1 MDPGL
6 RRDDMIMRKDDMIMR
21 RDDMIIRGDVMIM
34 RRDDSLNNNTNTAGA
49 NYALFVLLL
58 AYILS
63 FVDRNVMAVLIGPI
77 RQQFAIS
84 DFQYSLLHGFAFS
97 MFYIV
102 LGLPI
107 ARLADRHN
115 RKWIITIGVMLWSVM
130 TCLCGL
136 AKSVSTLFLARIG
149 VGVGEAAL
157 SPPAYSL
164 LADYFSPEKLPRAMA
179 IYTLGITL
187 GGGLAY
193 IIGGAVYQHFEA
205 SGGASLPLLGQVQ
218 AWQMTF
224 IAVGL
229 PGLIVVAMLA
239 ALREP
244 ARGATAEHPLNAQAA
259 SLADIGRQLRHHWRA
274 YLGLIGSMSL
284 LAILGYGTMAW
295 FPEFM
300 MRSFGVERAAVGS
313 QFGTLFIVAG
323 SLGTLA
329 GGWSVKPLADRGYAD
344 APMRVVMICALL
356 WLLPATA
363 GPLAPSPGLAMLA
376 AAPIIFFLNA
386 YFGVGI
392 AGVQLITPPQM
403 RAQVSALML
412 FSTNLFGLAFGPS
425 AVALITDF
433 VFADDLA
440 LRYSLATLPPV
451 LCTLAALL
459 AWQGLKDY
467 RLAAGH

>member
-1 MDPGL
+1 MTTEVSS
-6 RRDDMIMRKDDMIMR
+6 RQ
-21 RDDMIIRGDVMIM
+21 
-34 RRDDSLNNNTNTAGA
+34 A

-77 RQQFAIS
+77 REQFDIS

-107 ARLADRHN
+107 ARLADRGN
-115 RKWIITIGVMLWSVM
+115 RKWIIAIGVFLWSLM

-136 AKSVSTLFLARIG
+136 AKSFATLFLARIG

-164 LADYFSPEKLPRAMA
+164 LADLFRPEKLARAMA

-193 IIGGAVYQHFEA
+193 IVGGAVYQHFA
-205 SGGASLPLLGQVQ
+205 ATGGATLPVLGHVG
-218 AWQMTF
+218 AWQLTF
-224 IAVGL
+224 IAVGA
-229 PGLIVVAMLA
+229 PGFLITGLLA
-239 ALREP
+239 LLREP
-244 ARGATAEHPLNAQAA
+244 RRGSQVAQAPAAIPEA
-259 SLADIGRQLRHHWRA
+259 SIADVSRHLKRHARA
-274 YLGLIGSMSL
+274 YLALIGSMSM

-295 FPEFM
+295 YPEFL
-300 MRSFGVERAAVGS
+300 MRTYGMDRATAGGQFGVI
-313 QFGTLFIVAG
+313 FLVAG

-329 GGWSVKPLADRGYAD
+329 GGWSVQPLARRGRSD
-344 APMRVVMICALL
+344 APLLVILACSML
-356 WLLPATA
+356 WLVPAVL
-363 GPLAPSPGLAMLA
+363 GPLAANATLAVLA
-376 AAPIIFFLNA
+376 ACPIIFFLNA

-392 AGVQLITPPQM
+392 TGVQLITPPSM

-425 AVALITDF
+425 AVAILTDF
-433 VFADDLA
+433 G
-440 LRYSLATLPPV
+440 RSPPPE
-451 LCTLAALL
+451 
-459 AWQGLKDY
+459 WE
-467 RLAAGH
+467 

>member
-1 MDPGL
+1 MNGKEVNQ
-6 RRDDMIMRKDDMIMR
+6 RQ
-21 RDDMIIRGDVMIM
+21 
-34 RRDDSLNNNTNTAGA
+34 A

-77 RQQFAIS
+77 REQFDIS

-115 RKWIITIGVMLWSVM
+115 RKWIITVGVFLWSVM

-136 AKSVSTLFLARIG
+136 SKSFFTLFLARIG

-179 IYTLGITL
+179 VYTLGITL

-193 IIGGAVYQHFEA
+193 IIGGAVYQHFA
-205 SGGASLPLLGQVQ
+205 AAGGLTLPMLGHIQ
-218 AWQMTF
+218 AWQVTF

-229 PGLIVVAMLA
+229 PGVLLVGLLA
-239 ALREP
+239 LMREP
-244 ARGATAEHPLNAQAA
+244 PRGAKIEAAPLAEDAV
-259 SLADIGRQLRHHWRA
+259 SIGAVGNQLRQHWRA
-274 YLGLIGSMSL
+274 YLGLIGSMSM

-300 MRSFGVERAAVGS
+300 LRSFDADRATVGS
-313 QFGTLFIVAG
+313 QFGTLFIIAG

-329 GGWSVKPLADRGYAD
+329 GGWSVKPLSDRGYSD

-356 WLLPATA
+356 WLIPATA
-363 GPLAPSPGLAMLA
+363 GPLSPSPGLAMLA

-392 AGVQLITPPQM
+392 AGVQLITPPHM

-433 VFADDLA
+433 LFADDQA
-440 LRYSLATLPPV
+440 LRYSLALLPAVVCP
-451 LCTLAALL
+451 LAAALV
-459 AWQGLKDY
+459 WQGMKAY
-467 RLAAGH
+467 REALVEAS

>member
-1 MDPGL
+1 LSINSQP
-6 RRDDMIMRKDDMIMR
+6 RQ
-21 RDDMIIRGDVMIM
+21 
-34 RRDDSLNNNTNTAGA
+34 A
-49 NYALFVLLL
+49 NYTLFVLLL

-77 RQQFAIS
+77 RAQFDIS

-97 MFYIV
+97 MFYIA

-107 ARLADRHN
+107 ARLADQRS
-115 RKWIITIGVMLWSVM
+115 RKWIITAGILLWSIM
-130 TCLCGL
+130 TCLCGMT
-136 AKSVSTLFLARIG
+136 KSFAGLFFARVG

-164 LADYFSPEKLPRAMA
+164 LADLFSSEKLPRAMA

-193 IIGGAVYQHFEA
+193 IVGGAVYQHFA
-205 SGGASLPLLGQVQ
+205 AAGGATLPLIGQVH
-218 AWQMTF
+218 AWQITF

-229 PGLIVVAMLA
+229 PGLLVAGLLSLMNEPDRPTADALSA
-239 ALREP
+239 A
-244 ARGATAEHPLNAQAA
+244 ADNANP
-259 SLADIGRQLRHHWRA
+259 SLGDVAQQLKDHWRA
-274 YLGLIGSMSL
+274 YLGLIGSMSM

-300 MRSFGVERAAVGS
+300 MRTFNADRAVIGG
-313 QFGTLFIVAG
+313 QFGMLFIVAG

-329 GGWSVKPLADRGYAD
+329 GGWSVKPLAERGFSD
-344 APMRVVMICALL
+344 APMRVILACALL
-356 WLLPATA
+356 WLVPATL
-363 GPLAPSPGLAMLA
+363 GPLSPSPTQALFA

-403 RAQVSALML
+403 RAQISALML

-433 VFADDLA
+433 VFADDMALKYALA
-440 LRYSLATLPPV
+440 LLPVIVCP
-451 LCTLAALL
+451 LAAALV
-459 AWQGLKDY
+459 WQGMRDY
-467 RLAAGH
+467 RRSLQR

>member
-1 MDPGL
+1 M
-6 RRDDMIMRKDDMIMR
+6 
-21 RDDMIIRGDVMIM
+21 
-34 RRDDSLNNNTNTAGA
+34 NNNSNAPGAG
-49 NYALFVLLL
+49 YALFVLLL

-63 FVDRNVMAVLIGPI
+63 FIDRNVMAVLIGPI
-77 RQQFAIS
+77 RQQFDIS

-115 RKWIITIGVMLWSVM
+115 RKWIITVGVLLWSVM

-136 AKSVSTLFLARIG
+136 AKSFTTLFLARIG

-164 LADYFSPEKLPRAMA
+164 LADFFSPDKLPRAMA
-179 IYTLGITL
+179 VYTLGITL

-193 IIGGAVYQHFEA
+193 IVGGAVYQHFEA
-205 SGGASLPLLGQVQ
+205 AGGVTLPLLGHIQS
-218 AWQMTF
+218 WQMTF

-229 PGLIVVAMLA
+229 PGVIVVALLGAM
-239 ALREP
+239 REP
-244 ARGATAEHPLNAQAA
+244 ARGATAGMTVQTQHADLAA
-259 SLADIGRQLRHHWRA
+259 IGSQLRRHWRA

-300 MRSFGVERAAVGS
+300 MRSFGADRATVGS
-313 QFGTLFIVAG
+313 QFGTLFIIAG

-329 GGWSVKPLADRGYAD
+329 GGWSVQPLSERGYRD
-344 APMRVVMICALL
+344 APLRVVMICALL

-363 GPLAPSPGLAMLA
+363 GPLSPSPGLAMLA

-403 RAQVSALML
+403 RAQISALML

-440 LRYSLATLPPV
+440 LRYSLAILPPV
-451 LCTLAALL
+451 LCTLAAGL

-467 RLAAGH
+467 RVAAGH

>member
-1 MDPGL
+1 MTGVD
-6 RRDDMIMRKDDMIMR
+6 RDDGGMALK
-21 RDDMIIRGDVMIM
+21 
-34 RRDDSLNNNTNTAGA
+34 SSSAQA

-77 RQQFAIS
+77 REQFDIS

-107 ARLADRHN
+107 ARLADRGS
-115 RKWIITIGVMLWSVM
+115 RKWIITIGVLLWSLM

-136 AKSVSTLFLARIG
+136 AKSFFTLFLARIG

-164 LADYFSPEKLPRAMA
+164 LADLFAPEKLARAMA

-193 IIGGAVYQHFEA
+193 IVGGAVYQHFAA
-205 SGGASLPLLGQVQ
+205 SGGATLPLLGQVS
-218 AWQMTF
+218 AWQITF
-224 IAVGL
+224 IAVGA
-229 PGLIVVAMLA
+229 PGFLLTVLLA
-239 ALREP
+239 FMREP
-244 ARGATAEHPLNAQAA
+244 SRGAQLGQPSNAVIES
-259 SLADIGRQLRHHWRA
+259 SLADVGLQLKTHARA
-274 YLGLIGSMSL
+274 YLALIGSMSM

-295 FPEFM
+295 YPEFL
-300 MRSFGVERAAVGS
+300 MRTYGMDRATAGG
-313 QFGTLFIVAG
+313 QFGTIFLLAG
-323 SLGTLA
+323 SIGTLA
-329 GGWSVKPLADRGYAD
+329 GGWSVQPLARRGRSD
-344 APMRVVMICALL
+344 APLLVILACAVLWLVPALL
-356 WLLPATA
+356 
-363 GPLAPSPGLAMLA
+363 GPLSASPTLAVIA
-376 AAPIIFFLNA
+376 ACPIIFFLNA

-392 AGVQLITPPQM
+392 TGVQLITPVSM

-425 AVALITDF
+425 AVALLTDF
-433 VFADDLA
+433 LFGDDQA
-440 LRYSLATLPPV
+440 LRYSLAMLPLIVCP
-451 LCTLAALL
+451 LAAVLV
-459 AWQGLKDY
+459 WQGLAPY
-467 RLAAGH
+467 RRALQQN

>member
-1 MDPGL
+1 MSINSQP
-6 RRDDMIMRKDDMIMR
+6 RQ
-21 RDDMIIRGDVMIM
+21 
-34 RRDDSLNNNTNTAGA
+34 A
-49 NYALFVLLL
+49 NYTLFVLLL

-77 RQQFAIS
+77 RAQFDIS

-97 MFYIV
+97 MFYIA

-107 ARLADRHN
+107 ARLADQRS
-115 RKWIITIGVMLWSVM
+115 RKWIITAGILLWSIM
-130 TCLCGL
+130 TCLCGVT
-136 AKSVSTLFLARIG
+136 KSFTGLFLARIG

-164 LADYFSPEKLPRAMA
+164 LSDLFTPEKLPRAMA

-193 IIGGAVYQHFEA
+193 IVGGAIYQHFEA
-205 SGGASLPLLGQVQ
+205 SGGTTLPLFGRVQ
-218 AWQMTF
+218 AWQITF

-229 PGLIVVAMLA
+229 PGLLVAGLLSLMNEPDRPTADALCA
-239 ALREP
+239 A
-244 ARGATAEHPLNAQAA
+244 ADNANP
-259 SLADIGRQLRHHWRA
+259 SLGDVAQQLKNHWRA
-274 YLGLIGSMSL
+274 YLGLIGSMSM

-300 MRSFGVERAAVGS
+300 MRTFNADRAVIGG
-313 QFGTLFIVAG
+313 QFGMLFIVAG

-329 GGWSVKPLADRGYAD
+329 GGWSVKPLAERGFSD
-344 APMRVVMICALL
+344 APMRVILACALL
-356 WLLPATA
+356 WLVPATL
-363 GPLAPSPGLAMLA
+363 GPLSPSPTLALFA

-403 RAQVSALML
+403 RAQISALML

-433 VFADDLA
+433 VFADDMALKYALA
-440 LRYSLATLPPV
+440 LLPVIVCP
-451 LCTLAALL
+451 LAAALV
-459 AWQGLKDY
+459 WQGMRDY
-467 RLAAGH
+467 RRSLQR

>member
-1 MDPGL
+1 MTHKTP
-6 RRDDMIMRKDDMIMR
+6 
-21 RDDMIIRGDVMIM
+21 
-34 RRDDSLNNNTNTAGA
+34 TAGA

-77 RQQFAIS
+77 RQQFDIS

-97 MFYIV
+97 MFYIA

-107 ARLADRHN
+107 ARLADRRS
-115 RKWIITIGVMLWSVM
+115 RKWIITIGVLLWSVM

-136 AKSVSTLFLARIG
+136 AKSFFSLFLARFG

-164 LADYFSPEKLPRAMA
+164 LADFFRPEKLPRAMA
-179 IYTLGITL
+179 VYTLGITL

-193 IIGGAVYQHFEA
+193 IIGGAVYQHFA
-205 SGGASLPLLGQVQ
+205 ATGGTTLPLVGHVQ

-224 IAVGL
+224 IVVGL
-229 PGLIVVAMLA
+229 PGVLIVGLLSFMQ
-239 ALREP
+239 EP
-244 ARGATAEHPLNAQAA
+244 ARGATAPAQSSRHPSVAEV
-259 SLADIGRQLRHHWRA
+259 GKQLRDHWRA
-274 YLGLIGSMSL
+274 YLGLIGSMSM

-300 MRSFGVERAAVGS
+300 IRSFGVDRATVGS

-329 GGWSVKPLADRGYAD
+329 GGWSVKPLSDRGYTD

-363 GPLAPSPGLAMLA
+363 GPLSPSPGLAMLA

-425 AVALITDF
+425 AVALLTDF
-433 VFADDLA
+433 LFADDLA
-440 LRYSLATLPPV
+440 LRYSLALLPLVVCPV
-451 LCTLAALL
+451 AACLV
-459 AWQGLKDY
+459 WQGMHSY
-467 RLAAGH
+467 RKALIDQA

>member
-1 MDPGL
+1 MMDPGS
-6 RRDDMIMRKDDMIMR
+6 RRDD
-21 RDDMIIRGDVMIM
+21 GP
-34 RRDDSLNNNTNTAGA
+34 GA
-49 NYALFVLLL
+49 NYALFTLLL

-63 FVDRNVMAVLIGPI
+63 FIDRNVMAVLIGPI
-77 RQQFAIS
+77 RQQFDIS

-107 ARLADRHN
+107 ARLADRNN
-115 RKWIITIGVMLWSVM
+115 RKWIITIGVFLWSLM
-130 TCLCGL
+130 TCACGL
-136 AKSVSTLFLARIG
+136 AKSFTTLFLARIG

-164 LADYFSPEKLPRAMA
+164 LADYFSAEKLPRAMA
-179 IYTLGITL
+179 VYTLGITL

-193 IIGGAVYQHFEA
+193 IVGGAVYQYFEA
-205 SGGASLPLLGQVQ
+205 AGGITLPLLGHVQ

-229 PGLIVVAMLA
+229 PGVIVVAMLSVM
-239 ALREP
+239 REP
-244 ARGATAEHPLNAQAA
+244 PRGATSPQPAKTDQPGIRQVGAQ
-259 SLADIGRQLRHHWRA
+259 LQRHWRA

-295 FPEFM
+295 FPEFL
-300 MRSFGVERAAVGS
+300 MRSFGADRATVGS
-313 QFGTLFIVAG
+313 QFGMLFIIAG

-329 GGWSVKPLADRGYAD
+329 GGWSVKPLSDRGYRD

-403 RAQVSALML
+403 RAQISALML

-440 LRYSLATLPPV
+440 LRYSLAVLPPV
-451 LCTLAALL
+451 LCSLAAVLV
-459 AWQGLKDY
+459 WQGLKDY
-467 RLAAGH
+467 RAAAGQ

>member
-1 MDPGL
+1 MNINSQA
-6 RRDDMIMRKDDMIMR
+6 RQ
-21 RDDMIIRGDVMIM
+21 
-34 RRDDSLNNNTNTAGA
+34 A

-77 RQQFAIS
+77 RAQFDIS
-84 DFQYSLLHGFAFS
+84 DFQYSVLHGFAFS
-97 MFYIV
+97 MFYIA

-107 ARLADRHN
+107 ARLADRHS
-115 RKWIITIGVMLWSVM
+115 RKWIITTGILLWSIM
-130 TCLCGL
+130 TCLCGVT
-136 AKSVSTLFLARIG
+136 KSFTGLFLARIG

-164 LADYFSPEKLPRAMA
+164 LSDLFTPEKLPRAMA

-193 IIGGAVYQHFEA
+193 IVGGAIYQHFEA
-205 SGGASLPLLGQVQ
+205 SGGTTLPLIGRVQ
-218 AWQMTF
+218 AWQITF

-229 PGLIVVAMLA
+229 PGLLVAGLLSLMK
-239 ALREP
+239 EP
-244 ARGATAEHPLNAQAA
+244 KRPTANTKSNNSDNPNPSLGEVAQ
-259 SLADIGRQLRHHWRA
+259 QLHHHWRA
-274 YLGLIGSMSL
+274 YLGLIGSMSM

-300 MRSFGVERAAVGS
+300 MRTFNADRAVVGG
-313 QFGTLFIVAG
+313 QFGMLFIVAG
-323 SLGTLA
+323 SLGALA
-329 GGWSVKPLADRGYAD
+329 GGWSVKPLADRGFTD
-344 APMRVVMICALL
+344 APMRVILTCALL
-356 WLLPATA
+356 WFVPATL
-363 GPLAPSPGLAMLA
+363 GPLSPSPALALFA

-392 AGVQLITPPQM
+392 AGVQLITPPPM
-403 RAQVSALML
+403 RAQISALML
-412 FSTNLFGLAFGPS
+412 FFTNLFGLAFGPS

-440 LRYSLATLPPV
+440 LRYALALLPAIVCP
-451 LCTLAALL
+451 LAAALV
-459 AWQGLKDY
+459 WQGMGDY
-467 RLAAGH
+467 RRSLPK

>member
-1 MDPGL
+1 ME
-6 RRDDMIMRKDDMIMR
+6 
-21 RDDMIIRGDVMIM
+21 
-34 RRDDSLNNNTNTAGA
+34 LNINKPSRQA
-49 NYALFVLLL
+49 NYALIVLLL

-63 FVDRNVMAVLIGPI
+63 FIDRNVMAVLIGPI
-77 RQQFAIS
+77 REQFNIS

-107 ARLADRHN
+107 ARLADRRS
-115 RKWIITIGVMLWSVM
+115 RKWIITVGVLLWSIM

-136 AKSVSTLFLARIG
+136 TKSFASLFVARIG

-164 LADYFSPEKLPRAMA
+164 LADYFTPEKLPRAMA

-193 IIGGAVYQHFEA
+193 IIGAAVYQYFEA
-205 SGGASLPLLGQVQ
+205 AGGVTLPLVGHIQ

-224 IAVGL
+224 IAVGA
-229 PGLIVVAMLA
+229 PGLFIAGLLSLM
-239 ALREP
+239 REP
-244 ARGATAEHPLNAQAA
+244 DRPADKPDANPTDSLSPSLNEVAQ
-259 SLADIGRQLRHHWRA
+259 QLKSHWRA
-274 YLGLIGSMSL
+274 YLGLIGSMSM

-300 MRSFGVERAAVGS
+300 IRTFDADRAAVGS
-313 QFGTLFIVAG
+313 QFGMLFIVAG

-329 GGWSVKPLADRGYAD
+329 GGWSVKPLADRGFSD
-344 APMRVVMICALL
+344 APLRVILICALL
-356 WLLPATA
+356 WLVPATT
-363 GPLAPSPGLAMLA
+363 GPLSSSPTLALLA

-392 AGVQLITPPQM
+392 AGVQLITPPRM
-403 RAQVSALML
+403 RAQISALML

-425 AVALITDF
+425 AVALMTDF
-433 VFADDLA
+433 VFGDDLA
-440 LRYSLATLPPV
+440 LRYALALLPAIVCP
-451 LCTLAALL
+451 LAAGL
-459 AWQGLKDY
+459 AWQGMKDY
-467 RLAAGH
+467 RTSLLQ